1 MQPRTKEDNFHS
13 NVINTMYW
21 CVTHNKIIT
30 EQIFIISTCR
40 VELSMTGNPLGEEN
54 VSVSII
60 YNVQCIVHFN
70 FYYLFTSLLGA
81 IKTFF
86 QLNKVLRHRIW
97 KQKSWGQLASKFSFL
112 VARTSILVAKNYL
125 QEKIA
130 YNILKVFLTS
140 TKLSISYLLQNRLHN
155 PYNGTC
161 YKIHFYV
168 FMYSVTVKLTDS

>member
-1 MQPRTKEDNFHS
+1 MMTLHPNEIKPRYILTI
-13 NVINTMYW
+13 VIFS
-21 CVTHNKIIT
+21 V
-30 EQIFIISTCR
+30 QGSTFR
-40 VELSMTGNPLGEEN
+40 
-54 VSVSII
+54 
-60 YNVQCIVHFN
+60 
-70 FYYLFTSLLGA
+70 
-81 IKTFF
+81 K
-86 QLNKVLRHRIW
+86 
-97 KQKSWGQLASKFSFL
+97 KSWGQLASKFSFL

-140 TKLSISYLLQNRLHN
+140 TKSSISYLLQNRLHN

>member
-1 MQPRTKEDNFHS
+1 MILG
-13 NVINTMYW
+13 INTT
-21 CVTHNKIIT
+21 CDISKLS
-30 EQIFIISTCR
+30 QIRKTILKYHSWYLCQMSLQIMLLQGSTFR
-40 VELSMTGNPLGEEN
+40 
-54 VSVSII
+54 
-60 YNVQCIVHFN
+60 
-70 FYYLFTSLLGA
+70 
-81 IKTFF
+81 K
-86 QLNKVLRHRIW
+86 
-97 KQKSWGQLASKFSFL
+97 KSWGQLASKFSFL

-168 FMYSVTVKLTDS
+168 FMYCVTVKLTDS